1 MQDIMGITHYASG
14 ETEIFTDPAKFIET
28 IREELPTRSTTGFTY
43 KMVNAD
49 PYTRKA
55 IDDLVYNEYGEE
67 NPHDLSYYW
76 NTEGWERTADNGGTQ
91 HCSLSENVWPNRK
104 PTGTGF

>member
-49 PYTRKA
+49 P
-55 IDDLVYNEYGEE
+55 LHPES
-67 NPHDLSYYW
+67 H
-76 NTEGWERTADNGGTQ
+76 
-91 HCSLSENVWPNRK
+91 
-104 PTGTGF
+104 